1 MRSDGPINV
10 AGITVFTIIFLLYLI
25 KMRLPKL
32 MFQIADTNFVHA
44 PNRVPLVFVDVNAVP
59 GSLVTSNGIRVRAAT
74 LS

>member
-1 MRSDGPINV
+1 
-10 AGITVFTIIFLLYLI
+10 
-25 KMRLPKL
+25 

-74 LS
+74 LSLQKLCPSHAFQVVGHIYLCWTLMSEE